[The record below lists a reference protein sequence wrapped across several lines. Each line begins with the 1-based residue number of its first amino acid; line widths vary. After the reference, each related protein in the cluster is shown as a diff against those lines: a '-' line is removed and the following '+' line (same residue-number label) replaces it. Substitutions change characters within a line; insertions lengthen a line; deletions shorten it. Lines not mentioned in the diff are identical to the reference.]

1 MLQNLNE
8 NYAGNL
14 LEELEELKKMISN
27 EEAVEVSG
35 TSTELCNSFL
45 TIYCC

>member
-1 MLQNLNE
+1 MFHDLTN

-14 LEELEELKKMISN
+14 LEELEEVHKLVPSD
-27 EEAVEVSG
+27 EAVETVS
-35 TSTELCNSFL
+35 TTTEICSAFL